1 MDLND
6 TMNRISKM
14 FFLGLAVVALAGF
27 GKVGVTKAAAQPG
40 SLIKMNG
47 LSSVYYLGADG
58 KRYVFPNQTTYNS
71 WYKDFSGVVTISQS
85 ELESYP
91 LGSNITMR
99 PGTYLVKI
107 TTNPKV
113 YAVEPGGL
121 LRAIPDEAS
130 AKALYGDNWA
140 KRVVDVPDA
149 FFTNYKMGTTLA
161 AGEIPA
167 GTLVKNPNNPDVYYF
182 DGTNYRKI
190 VDEAAFN
197 ANRFRFDFVLTI
209 STAITASGNNIT
221 TNEFGNPDS
230 SATGQGTQP
239 GQGTGLTVALS
250 SETPASATIP
260 SNSSHVVFTKFNIT
274 ASSDGAVVLDTIKVK
289 RSGVGPYNDISGVYL
304 YDGDVRLTNRKTF
317 TSDTNEAEFS
327 ALNYTI
333 PAGTTKT
340 FSIVAD
346 IDDAGKTGNH
356 ALGIASASAITTIGG
371 AVVSGSFPVIG
382 NMMSLSATPAG
393 IATIEPVTTGLTD
406 PTIGDTN
413 VAVASFKIETDEDS
427 YFNSITLKQ
436 DGSLATNLLSNFK
449 LYQGSTEV
457 PVSYTINNRRVT
469 LILNTPFK
477 MLSGASKIFTVKA
490 DISSNAETGKDIV
503 FFVDTNADLLVT
515 SDAYGF
521 GLATDITKYD
531 TAAKSKT
538 LTLKGGSVTISN
550 GSAPAHDVKTD
561 STGVELARVTLKS
574 NADTVEIQKMTVQI
588 LSTKV
593 TSSYVVGTTTI
604 TDSYGTYYDKGS
616 DGKYN
621 GTDILLIRNIKIKDA
636 TTGQTLA
643 SAKAITDAT
652 GWTDANDVDA
662 PLTFTWTDYFTVSK
676 GTTRTLVIVADI
688 NSNQT
693 SGVQHTAKFDFT
705 AGNFTVKDSQ
715 DNTVT
720 DIVPASVI
728 SGNPVTTKTS
738 SLTVSR
744 ASSPES
750 RTVVKGST
758 VDALGMIWSAG
769 SGTGNDV
776 KVSALTLDTYVD
788 ADNNGTYA
796 LKTEG
801 TVDANELVQ
810 QVELYVDGVKI
821 AGPVSVDTNGRAVF
835 DSSDFVGGYY
845 TVPAGTNKTVIV
857 RAIASTNAP
866 YGGND
871 DRFAFT
877 MDADDITAEDANGS
891 VTATV
896 SGTDVNGTTNPVVGI
911 TVTGAGT
918 ITVAIDS
925 GRPDAQIII
934 AGAPIEQ
941 ELSRIKLT
949 ATKENFLVDKLTA
962 QVNEAGSYDDVEY
975 LKLYDSAGAPLSG
988 NVSLDSDG
996 EATFSGL
1003 SINVVRGVDTVL
1015 VIKGKIAA
1023 IGERTVATNG
1033 TAGTGADT
1041 GDSLTV
1047 SIETTAGKFH
1057 AIGVSSSAVDDAADA
1072 AVGQTMVVRK
1082 TKPAVAPA
1090 SLPVT
1095 SLSDATLVLYKF
1107 TVTADSNN
1115 DVVLKA
1121 IQPDMTLN
1129 DNSVAGT
1136 LDITTSTVFLYDVT
1150 SGETQ
1155 LNTTGVDMDDLIEI
1169 DDSKVVT
1176 IARGTIRTFEIRGT
1190 VTGSAAGDSI
1200 NTRITKDTAAL
1211 SDGTGTAANAVLD
1224 AQNNFIWSDKSADTN
1239 GVGSVE
1245 WINSYLLTSWPTS
1258 VVWGL

>member
-1 MDLND
+1 
-6 TMNRISKM
+6 MNRISKV
-14 FFLGLAVVALAGF
+14 FILGLAIVALAGF
-27 GKVGVTKAAAQPG
+27 GKIGTTKAAAQPG

-58 KRYVFPNQTTYNS
+58 KRYVFPNAPVYFS

-91 LGSNITMR
+91 LAANITMR
-99 PGTYLVKI
+99 PGTRLVKI

-113 YAVEPGGL
+113 YAVEPGGI
-121 LRAIPDEAS
+121 LRAIPDEAA
-130 AKALYGDNWA
+130 AKALYGDNWN
-140 KRVVDVPDA
+140 KRVSDVADA
-149 FFTNYKMGTTLA
+149 FFTNYRTGNPLA
-161 AGEIPA
+161 ANEVPA
-167 GTLVKNPNNPDVYYF
+167 GSLVKNAGNATVYYF
-182 DGTNYRKI
+182 DGTNYRSI
-190 VDEAAFN
+190 ANEAAFN
-197 ANRFRFDFVLTI
+197 ANRFSFDNVLTI
-209 STAITASGNNIT
+209 SNAITAGGTTIT
-221 TNEFGNPDS
+221 ANEFANPDS

-250 SETPASATIP
+250 TDTPASATIP

-346 IDDAGKTGNH
+346 IGNNKTGNH
-356 ALGIASASAITTIGG
+356 ALGIASASAITATGG
-371 AVVSGSFPVIG
+371 AVISGSFPVMG
-382 NMMSLSATPAG
+382 NMMSLSATAAG
-393 IATIEPVTTGLTD
+393 TATIEPVTTGLTD

-436 DGSLATNLLSNFK
+436 DGTLATNLLSNFK

-574 NADTVEIQKMTVQI
+574 NADTVEIQKMTAYI
-588 LSTKV
+588 KSTEV
-593 TSSYVVGTTTI
+593 TYNG
-604 TDSYGTYYDKGS
+604 DDFGTYRDVNQNGDYDS
-616 DGKYN
+616 A
-621 GTDILLIRNIKIKDA
+621 TDTLLLRNIKIKDA

-643 SAKAITDAT
+643 SAKAITDADN
-652 GWTDANDVDA
+652 WTADADVDTE
-662 PLTFTWTDYFTVSK
+662 LTFTWTDYFTVAK
-676 GTTRTLVIVADI
+676 GASRTLIIVADI
-688 NSNQT
+688 HSAQV
-693 SGVQHTAKFDFT
+693 SGVKYTAKFDFRS
-705 AGNFTVKDSQ
+705 GNFIVKDSQ

-720 DIVPASVI
+720 DIVPASII
-728 SGNPVTTKTS
+728 SGNPVTTRTS

-769 SGTGNDV
+769 TGAGNDIR
-776 KVSALTLDTYVD
+776 VSALTLDTYVD
-788 ADNNGTYA
+788 ADVDGTYA
-796 LKTEG
+796 FKTEG
-801 TVDANELVQ
+801 GVNAQDLVQ

-1023 IGERTVATNG
+1023 IGERTVATDG
-1033 TAGTGADT
+1033 TAGVGADT
-1041 GDSLTV
+1041 GDPLTI
-1047 SIETTAGKFH
+1047 SIETTAGKFN
-1057 AIGVSSSAVDDAADA
+1057 AIGVSSSVVDDTADA
-1072 AVGQTMVVRK
+1072 APGETMVVRK
-1082 TKPAVAPA
+1082 AKPSIAM
-1090 SLPVT
+1090 SNLPVT
-1095 SLSDATLVLYKF
+1095 SLANGTVTLYKF
-1107 TVTADSNN
+1107 TVAADFN
-1115 DVVLKA
+1115 DVVVKA
-1121 IQPDMTLN
+1121 IKPAITIN
-1129 DNSVAGT
+1129 DSDDGGELKVTTGT
-1136 LDITTSTVFLYDVT
+1136 VYLYDVT

-1155 LNTTGVDMDDLIEI
+1155 LNTTGVDANALIEI

-1176 IARGTIRTFEIRGT
+1176 VAKGTSRTFEIRGT
-1190 VTGSAAGDSI
+1190 VAGVETGDSI
-1200 NTRITKDTAAL
+1200 NIRINKDTAAL
-1211 SDGTGTAANAVLD
+1211 SEGTEIAAKAIAD
-1224 AQNNFIWSDKSADTN
+1224 PNNKFIWSDKSADTN
-1239 GVGSVE
+1239 GVASKE
-1245 WINSYLLTSWPTS
+1245 WINSYLLTNWPTS
-1258 VVWGL
+1258 VATLTK

>member
-1 MDLND
+1 MWP
-6 TMNRISKM
+6 IS
-14 FFLGLAVVALAGF
+14 
-27 GKVGVTKAAAQPG
+27 
-40 SLIKMNG
+40 
-47 LSSVYYLGADG
+47 
-58 KRYVFPNQTTYNS
+58 
-71 WYKDFSGVVTISQS
+71 VTIK
-85 ELESYP
+85 P
-91 LGSNITMR
+91 
-99 PGTYLVKI
+99 
-107 TTNPKV
+107 
-113 YAVEPGGL
+113 
-121 LRAIPDEAS
+121 AI
-130 AKALYGDNWA
+130 
-140 KRVVDVPDA
+140 
-149 FFTNYKMGTTLA
+149 
-161 AGEIPA
+161 
-167 GTLVKNPNNPDVYYF
+167 
-182 DGTNYRKI
+182 
-190 VDEAAFN
+190 
-197 ANRFRFDFVLTI
+197 I
-209 STAITASGNNIT
+209 S
-221 TNEFGNPDS
+221 
-230 SATGQGTQP
+230 
-239 GQGTGLTVALS
+239 
-250 SETPASATIP
+250 
-260 SNSSHVVFTKFNIT
+260 
-274 ASSDGAVVLDTIKVK
+274 
-289 RSGVGPYNDISGVYL
+289 
-304 YDGDVRLTNRKTF
+304 
-317 TSDTNEAEFS
+317 
-327 ALNYTI
+327 
-333 PAGTTKT
+333 
-340 FSIVAD
+340 
-346 IDDAGKTGNH
+346 
-356 ALGIASASAITTIGG
+356 IAASAITATGG
-371 AVVSGSFPVIG
+371 AVISGSFPVMG
-382 NMMSLSATPAG
+382 NTMSLSSTSAG
-393 IATIEPVTTGLTD
+393 TATIEGVSTGLAD
-406 PTIGDTN
+406 PTIGDANT
-413 VAVASFKIETDEDS
+413 AVASFKITVTEES
-427 YFNSITLKQ
+427 YLNSITLKQ
-436 DGSLATNLLSNFK
+436 DGTINTNWLSNYK
-449 LYQGSTEV
+449 LYQGTTEI
-457 PVSYTINNRRVT
+457 PVTTTINGRRVT
-469 LILNTPFK
+469 LTLGTPFK
-477 MLSGASKIFTVKA
+477 FLNGASKIFTLKA
-490 DISSNAETGKDIV
+490 DISSAAETGKTIV
-503 FFVDTNADLLVT
+503 FFVDTNADLFVT

-521 GLATDITKYD
+521 GLSSDIANYD
-531 TAAKSKT
+531 SAAAGEAKT
-538 LTLKGGSVTISN
+538 LTIKGGSVTIAN
-550 GSAPAHDVKTD
+550 VSAPAHDVKTD
-561 STGVELARVTLKS
+561 STGVELAKVTIMAK
-574 NADTVEIQKMTVQI
+574 ADTIEVQKMTAQI
-588 LSTKV
+588 VTTKA
-593 TSSYVVGTTTI
+593 TVGGVN
-604 TDSYGTYYDKGS
+604 YGTYKDVANNGA
-616 DGKYN
+616 YN
-621 GTDILLIRNIKIKDA
+621 SGTDILLLRNIKIKDA
-636 TTGQTLA
+636 VTGQTLG

-652 GWTDANDVDA
+652 GWADANDVDA

-788 ADNNGTYA
+788 ADNDGTYA

-1023 IGERTVATNG
+1023 IGERTVATDG
-1033 TAGTGADT
+1033 TAGTGADS

-1107 TVTADSNN
+1107 TVKADSNN

-1136 LDITTSTVFLYDVT
+1136 LDITSATVYLYDVT

-1155 LNTTGVDMDDLIEI
+1155 LNTTGVNMDALIEI

-1176 IARGTIRTFEIRGT
+1176 IARDTTRTFEIRGT

-1211 SDGTGTAANAVLD
+1211 SGVTETAANAVLD

-1258 VVWGL
+1258 VATLTR

>member
-1 MDLND
+1 M
-6 TMNRISKM
+6 
-14 FFLGLAVVALAGF
+14 
-27 GKVGVTKAAAQPG
+27 
-40 SLIKMNG
+40 
-47 LSSVYYLGADG
+47 
-58 KRYVFPNQTTYNS
+58 
-71 WYKDFSGVVTISQS
+71 
-85 ELESYP
+85 
-91 LGSNITMR
+91 
-99 PGTYLVKI
+99 
-107 TTNPKV
+107 
-113 YAVEPGGL
+113 
-121 LRAIPDEAS
+121 
-130 AKALYGDNWA
+130 
-140 KRVVDVPDA
+140 
-149 FFTNYKMGTTLA
+149 
-161 AGEIPA
+161 
-167 GTLVKNPNNPDVYYF
+167 
-182 DGTNYRKI
+182 
-190 VDEAAFN
+190 
-197 ANRFRFDFVLTI
+197 
-209 STAITASGNNIT
+209 
-221 TNEFGNPDS
+221 
-230 SATGQGTQP
+230 
-239 GQGTGLTVALS
+239 
-250 SETPASATIP
+250 
-260 SNSSHVVFTKFNIT
+260 
-274 ASSDGAVVLDTIKVK
+274 
-289 RSGVGPYNDISGVYL
+289 
-304 YDGDVRLTNRKTF
+304 
-317 TSDTNEAEFS
+317 
-327 ALNYTI
+327 
-333 PAGTTKT
+333 
-340 FSIVAD
+340 
-346 IDDAGKTGNH
+346 
-356 ALGIASASAITTIGG
+356 
-371 AVVSGSFPVIG
+371 
-382 NMMSLSATPAG
+382 
-393 IATIEPVTTGLTD
+393 
-406 PTIGDTN
+406 
-413 VAVASFKIETDEDS
+413 
-427 YFNSITLKQ
+427 
-436 DGSLATNLLSNFK
+436 
-449 LYQGSTEV
+449 
-457 PVSYTINNRRVT
+457 
-469 LILNTPFK
+469 
-477 MLSGASKIFTVKA
+477 
-490 DISSNAETGKDIV
+490 
-503 FFVDTNADLLVT
+503 
-515 SDAYGF
+515 
-521 GLATDITKYD
+521 
-531 TAAKSKT
+531 
-538 LTLKGGSVTISN
+538 
-550 GSAPAHDVKTD
+550 
-561 STGVELARVTLKS
+561 
-574 NADTVEIQKMTVQI
+574 
-588 LSTKV
+588 
-593 TSSYVVGTTTI
+593 
-604 TDSYGTYYDKGS
+604 
-616 DGKYN
+616 
-621 GTDILLIRNIKIKDA
+621 
-636 TTGQTLA
+636 
-643 SAKAITDAT
+643 
-652 GWTDANDVDA
+652 
-662 PLTFTWTDYFTVSK
+662 TFTWTDYFTVSK

-788 ADNNGTYA
+788 ADNDGTYA

-1023 IGERTVATNG
+1023 IGERTVATDG
-1033 TAGTGADT
+1033 TAGTGADS

-1072 AVGQTMVVRK
+1072 AVGQTMTVRK
-1082 TKPAVAPA
+1082 TKAAVEMAN
-1090 SLPVT
+1090 LPVT
-1095 SLSDATLVLYKF
+1095 SLASGPATLYKF
-1107 TVTADSNN
+1107 TVTADANN
-1115 DVVLKA
+1115 DVVFKA
-1121 IQPDMTLN
+1121 IKPTLTLN
-1129 DNSVAGT
+1129 DSDAGGELAVTAGT
-1136 LDITTSTVFLYDVT
+1136 VYLFDVT

-1155 LNTTGVDMDDLIEI
+1155 LNTVGVNANALIGI
-1169 DDSKVVT
+1169 DDGKIVT
-1176 IARGTIRTFEIRGT
+1176 IAKGTSRTFEVRGTIAGVET
-1190 VTGSAAGDSI
+1190 GDSI
-1200 NTRITKDTAAL
+1200 NAKVTKDTAAL
-1211 SDGTGTAANAVLD
+1211 SDANGTETSANAIAD
-1224 AQNNFIWSDKSADTN
+1224 ANNNFIWSDKSADTN
-1239 GVGSVE
+1239 GVLSTE
-1245 WINSYLLTSWPTS
+1245 WINSYLLNVWPTS
-1258 VVWGL
+1258 VATLTK